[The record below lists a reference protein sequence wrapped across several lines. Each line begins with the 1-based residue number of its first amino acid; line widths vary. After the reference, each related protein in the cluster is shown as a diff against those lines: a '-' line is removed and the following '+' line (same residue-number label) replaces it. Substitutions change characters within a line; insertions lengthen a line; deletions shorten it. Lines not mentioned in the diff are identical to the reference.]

1 MSATAGKVLVDGEA
15 TVAGQRVLA
24 LKFLQARDPAWVN
37 RVFFAR
43 YDDKATW
50 LNQLRPA
57 FGEKTWW
64 FQPEIAKMRKTGV
77 APSWGDRSR
86 TRKRVSPFGHVE
98 WE

>member
-1 MSATAGKVLVDGEA
+1 VDGE
-15 TVAGQRVLA
+15 TMIRNERVLV

-37 RVFFAR
+37 RIFFAR

-50 LNQLRPA
+50 LNQLKPA
-57 FGEKTWW
+57 FGEDQWW
-64 FQPEIAKMRKTGV
+64 FQAEIARMRSSGV

-86 TRKRVSPFGHVE
+86 THKRVSAFGHVE